1 MDKKLHAEFLR
12 TPETVCQPDPR
23 NHYFGIP
30 HDDGPYGGKAFEEH
44 HGSIADITLH
54 AGIPGDIVIQ
64 FETAKNIYLYAWF
77 VYRFYPVS
85 QSQAYACLELA
96 MHERLEEEMVAAGWK
111 RKEHGFGL
119 RNYLKYAAKQG
130 YIQNED
136 FDVWH
141 QGALMRARMRQE
153 YESFEE
159 MHRLGLTEMEID
171 ESNVEIK
178 EEDKAVDYV
187 GILLESIPKQRNHY
201 AHGSKMLHKTVLGTF
216 RIVSEIINAVYATN
230 ADERK

>member
-1 MDKKLHAEFLR
+1 
-12 TPETVCQPDPR
+12 
-23 NHYFGIP
+23 
-30 HDDGPYGGKAFEEH
+30 
-44 HGSIADITLH
+44 
-54 AGIPGDIVIQ
+54 
-64 FETAKNIYLYAWF
+64 
-77 VYRFYPVS
+77 
-85 QSQAYACLELA
+85 
-96 MHERLEEEMVAAGWK
+96 
-111 RKEHGFGL
+111 
-119 RNYLKYAAKQG
+119 
-130 YIQNED
+130 
-136 FDVWH
+136 
-141 QGALMRARMRQE
+141 MRQE
-153 YESFEE
+153 YESFQE